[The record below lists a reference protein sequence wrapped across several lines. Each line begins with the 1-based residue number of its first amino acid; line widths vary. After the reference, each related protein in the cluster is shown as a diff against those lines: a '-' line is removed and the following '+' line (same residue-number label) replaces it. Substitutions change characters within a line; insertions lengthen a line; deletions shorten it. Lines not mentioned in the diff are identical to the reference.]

1 MDSKKLIRKLWNKY
15 PKKMQETWDR
25 CGLQIGKLPEEV
37 KRVMVC
43 LDYDTEM
50 CLKAKEI
57 QPDLIITHH
66 PFIFGTRMA
75 ILNSD
80 ENKEKV
86 TNITESELGS
96 CVYSFHTCF
105 DNALYGMN
113 DILAS
118 KLELGEIYTSK
129 SCVTMRIGILEKE
142 MNIEEFQTY
151 ALEKLNVSYGL
162 LVCGNHNPIKKV
174 GIIGGGASR
183 DFTFAIDE
191 GCDIYI
197 SGDMAHHTRREIIE
211 RDFNY
216 LDVPHEVERVFI
228 DQIKK
233 DLLEID
239 PTIETFIFDH
249 ECEAQVVLRKTKF

>member
-1 MDSKKLIRKLWNKY
+1 MNSGKLIRKFWSKY
-15 PKKMQETWDR
+15 PKKMQENWDR

-37 KRVMVC
+37 NRVMVC

-50 CLKAKEI
+50 CSKAKEI
-57 QPDLIITHH
+57 KPDLIITHH

-75 ILNSD
+75 VLNAD
-80 ENKEKV
+80 EYKEKV
-86 TNITESELGS
+86 TKITEGELKS

-105 DNALYGMN
+105 DNAPCGMN
-113 DILAS
+113 DILAA
-118 KLELGEIYTSK
+118 KLNLREIYTPE
-129 SCVTMRIGILEKE
+129 SCITMRIGVLEKE
-142 MNIEEFQTY
+142 MNLDEFKTY

-162 LVCGNHNPIKKV
+162 LVCGNLNQIKKV
-174 GIIGGGASR
+174 GIIGGGAAR

-211 RDFNY
+211 RNFNY

-228 DQIKK
+228 NQIKK

-239 PTIETFIFDH
+239 PSIETFTFDH
-249 ECEAQVVLRKTKF
+249 ECEAQVVCRKTKF